1 MRKMSARKKAAPNGG
16 GKGDIDVGDH
26 KQIALGELL
35 EEFNFKVLYAE
46 EGFENIPIRSSD
58 VNRPGL
64 QLAGFFEHFDQTRLQ
79 LMGLVETTYL
89 NQLTRERRKE
99 VFGKMFEYDIPAL
112 VIARNQVPVPE
123 CMEMARKYGRVIL
136 GTEETTSETMT
147 TLVSYLRQQLAPRIT
162 RHGVLIEVYGEGVLI
177 LGESGVGKSETA
189 VELVK
194 RGHILIADD
203 AVNIRK
209 ITKHKLSGTSPKLIR
224 NYMELRGIGV
234 VDISRLFGMSSIKRD
249 TDINLI
255 INLEPW
261 RDDAVYDRLGTEEHF
276 TELLGVQIPTMT
288 IPVKPGRN
296 LAVIIEVAA
305 MNNRNKKMGH
315 NAAVEFSEQISRN
328 LSQQDLV

>member
-1 MRKMSARKKAAPNGG
+1 ME
-16 GKGDIDVGDH
+16 DH
-26 KQIALGELL
+26 KQVALGELIREINL
-35 EEFNFKVLYAE
+35 KVLYAE
-46 EGFENIPIRSSD
+46 GEYKEIPVRSSD

-89 NQLTRERRKE
+89 HQLTAERRQE
-99 VFGKMFEYDIPAL
+99 VFETMFQYEIPAL
-112 VIARNQVPVPE
+112 VIARDQEPVAE
-123 CMEMARKYGRVIL
+123 CMEMAKKYGRVIL
-136 GTEETTSETMT
+136 GTEETTSETMST
-147 TLVSYLRQQLAPRIT
+147 MVSFLRQQLAPRIT

-209 ITKHKLSGTSPKLIR
+209 ITKRKLNGTSPKMIR

-234 VDISRLFGMSSIKRD
+234 VDISRLFGMSSIKKD
-249 TDINLI
+249 ADINMI

-261 RDDAVYDRLGTEEHF
+261 RDDAVYDRLGMEEHF
-276 TELLGVQIPTMT
+276 TEVLGVQVPTLT

-315 NAAVEFSEQISRN
+315 NAAVEFTEQMTSFMTQGTG
-328 LSQQDLV
+328 LF